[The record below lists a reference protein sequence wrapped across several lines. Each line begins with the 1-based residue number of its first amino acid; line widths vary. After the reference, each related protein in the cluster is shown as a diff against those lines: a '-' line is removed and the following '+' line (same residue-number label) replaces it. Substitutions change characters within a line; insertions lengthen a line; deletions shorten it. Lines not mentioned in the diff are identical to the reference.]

1 MMGAIRAGFTAG
13 VRAGLLLL
21 AVLAGCTP
29 GGGGQIPAAG
39 ADARAVGPEVHASLL
54 VQGRIGPDDVTIEPI
69 FRIDT
74 GTHQAARTLGPHL
87 LVGFD
92 RDGALLFEQAFETTA
107 VAGGPEEHY
116 SMVVKLEGPRAERL
130 HRVKVRAADGRSAIR
145 TASMTAEAFAQALAR
160 EDAVRAERMGDGRVR
175 LRWDSSVFFFA
186 MVRNPDTGT
195 VLAIGRGGEIVVLTE
210 LDVLDVVLSE
220 GIRSGILHLGV
231 Q

>member
-1 MMGAIRAGFTAG
+1 MR
-13 VRAGLLLL
+13 
-21 AVLAGCTP
+21 
-29 GGGGQIPAAG
+29 AAG
-39 ADARAVGPEVHASLL
+39 ADARALGQEAHASLL
-54 VQGRIGPDDVTIEPI
+54 VQGRIGPDEVTLEPI

-74 GTHQAARTLGPHL
+74 ATLQTPQAAGPHL
-87 LVGFD
+87 LIGFD
-92 RDGALLFEQAFETTA
+92 RDGALLFEQPFETTA

-116 SMVVKLEGPRAERL
+116 SMVVELEDLRADRL

-175 LRWDSSVFFFA
+175 LRWDYSVFLAA

-195 VLAIGRGGEIVVLTE
+195 VLAIGRQGEIVVLTE
-210 LDVLDVVLSE
+210 LDIFDVVLSE
-220 GIRSGILHLGV
+220 GVRSGMRHLAV